1 MGNQMSNDLFK
12 DLCNGMFK
20 VRTIEELGIPMGK
33 WREIQFKNKSFR
45 LMEAYK
51 CTKKLDCMDFLGK
64 DFDYFNKAEVADA
77 YGREIAVR
85 LSSIYKDKI
94 VFDIFGMVVKDN
106 IDDEYSKKVINIY
119 KYFKIDEEVMKHF
132 YCALYDTLCG
142 NEDDE

>member
-1 MGNQMSNDLFK
+1 MKHDNLDSLIPDFL
-12 DLCNGMFK
+12 K

-51 CTKKLDCMDFLGK
+51 CTKKMDCLDFLGK
-64 DFDYFNKAEVADA
+64 DFDYFNQVEVADA
-77 YGREIAVR
+77 YGREIAVK
-85 LSSIYKDKI
+85 LSSLYKDKI

-106 IDDEYSKKVINIY
+106 IDDDYSKKVINIY
-119 KYFKIDEEVMKHF
+119 KYFRIDKEVMKHF

>member
-1 MGNQMSNDLFK
+1 MKHDNLDILIPDF
-12 DLCNGMFK
+12 LK
-20 VRTIEELGIPMGK
+20 VRTIEELGTPMGK

-106 IDDEYSKKVINIY
+106 IDDDYSKKVINIY
-119 KYFKIDEEVMKHF
+119 KYFRIDKEVMKHF
-132 YCALYDTLCG
+132 YCALYDALIG
-142 NEDDE
+142 NEDEE